1 MKKWKAE
8 RDMFV
13 KDPVQRRAM
22 TTRQPALKNKC
33 YIYFNHL
40 QFFAEC

>member
-13 KDPVQRRAM
+13 KDPVQQRAM
-22 TTRQPALKNKC
+22 TIGEPALKKKC
-33 YIYFNHL
+33 YM
-40 QFFAEC
+40 